1 MRRRPAN
8 HEALG
13 VFAAGYAGQRAEA
26 QAAEFGHP
34 AMQQG
39 TIRVP
44 AEAVRGMFAE
54 GAFRPRAIRD
64 ETAHERGM
72 ADMLRRRQH

>member
-1 MRRRPAN
+1 
-8 HEALG
+8 
-13 VFAAGYAGQRAEA
+13 
-26 QAAEFGHP
+26 
-34 AMQQG
+34 MQQG

-72 ADMLRRRQH
+72 ADMLRRRQHGFFDDQRPGYAIGRRRF